1 MNRVRAVPSSLITA
15 LTRHLADTE
24 FVDEHDIPGLMQALA
39 QVPDPRSRLGRRFAL
54 PTLVMLGL
62 IAVLGGA
69 RSFAAIAQH
78 STQLPDQVLQAAGVR
93 RRRGRHRLP
102 VASTLQRVFY
112 RVDADQ
118 LDAALG
124 RWIAALSRDP
134 VDQDPQARRR
144 AIAVDGKTV
153 RGAKGPDGRQV
164 HLLAAVDHEHGLLLG
179 QRAVGE
185 KTNEITGFQPLL
197 ASMDLTGAVITA
209 DAMQTQTSHA
219 RWLLAC
225 GAHYI
230 FYTKGN
236 QPTLHDQVRDYPWQ
250 RAPVRHTETDIG
262 HGRTETRTIKILLP
276 ASEIRARFP
285 HVKQIFQIQRTTLR
299 TRGTDPSVV
308 QAYGVTSLG
317 PLDATAADLA
327 GYIRGQWSIEAV
339 HHVRDTTYDEDRS
352 QARTGNAPQAMAT
365 QRNTA
370 ISLLRLNGWT
380 KTAEANRH
388 FAALPLDALQL
399 LRLT

>member
-1 MNRVRAVPSSLITA
+1 MPSSLITA
-15 LTRHLADTE
+15 VTRHLADTE
-24 FVDEHDIPGLMQALA
+24 FLDEPDIPGLMQALA

-54 PTLVMLGL
+54 PTLVMLSL

-78 STQLPDQVLQAAGVR
+78 SAQLPDQVAQAAGVH

-124 RWIAALSRDP
+124 RWIAALARDP
-134 VDQDPQARRR
+134 ADQDPRSRRR
-144 AIAVDGKTV
+144 AIAVDAKTV
-153 RGAKGPDGRQV
+153 RGAKDADGRQV
-164 HLLAAVDHEHGLLLG
+164 HVLAAVEQEHGLVLG

-197 ASMDLTGAVITA
+197 ATMDITGAVITA

-219 RWLLAC
+219 RWLLAR

-230 FYTKGN
+230 LYTKAN
-236 QPTLHDQVRDYPWQ
+236 QPTLHEQVRDYPWQ
-250 RAPVRHTETDIG
+250 YAPVRHTETG
-262 HGRTETRTIKILLP
+262 TRHGRTETRTIKILLP

-285 HVKQIFQIQRTTLR
+285 HVRQIFQVQRTTVR
-299 TRGTDPSVV
+299 TRGTDLSIIE
-308 QAYGVTSLG
+308 AYGATSLG

-327 GYIRGQWSIEAV
+327 GYIRGQCSIEAV

-352 QARTGNAPQAMAT
+352 QVRTGNAPQAMAT
-365 QRNTA
+365 LRNTA
-370 ISLLRLNGWT
+370 ISLLRLNSWT
-380 KTAEANRH
+380 KIAEANRH
-388 FAALPLDALQL
+388 FAAPPFDALKL
-399 LRLT
+399 LRLN